1 MNYKIYKATN
11 PKAGVS
17 SAYVVTDLEGLALAE
32 FIVTAIQNRNCAQ
45 LTISPNT
52 YMLETRF
59 DVNVLLSEFTEVEFN
74 IGDFVGDYIDFY
86 FNNYLKN
93 YVDGKGISSRARKI
107 RTQVCTSWKM
117 SYLYASIS
125 SDEILDEVIEEIRG
139 IYICPCFTSEE
150 ADILRYGTLN
160 QKKSVIRNIISTKA
174 FNAMQIQTRGH
185 KYIDALAHELMRCV
199 S

>member
-11 PKAGVS
+11 PKAGVLA
-17 SAYVVTDLEGLALAE
+17 AYVVTDLEGLALVE
-32 FIVTAIQNRNCAQ
+32 FIVTATQNRNCAQ

-59 DVNVLLSEFTEVEFN
+59 DVNVLLSNFTEIEFTK
-74 IGDFVGDYIDFY
+74 GDVIGDYIDFY
-86 FNNYLKN
+86 FNNYLES
-93 YVDGKGISSRARKI
+93 YVDGKGINSRARKI
-107 RTQVCTSWKM
+107 RTQICTSWKM

-125 SDEILDEVIEEIRG
+125 SDEILAEVIEEIRG
-139 IYICPCFTSEE
+139 IYICPSFTSEE
-150 ADILRYGTLN
+150 IRILRHGTLN
-160 QKKSVIRNIISTKA
+160 QKKSVIRNSISKKA

>member
-11 PKAGVS
+11 PKAGIS

-32 FIVTAIQNRNCAQ
+32 FIVTTIQNRNCAQ

-52 YMLETRF
+52 HMLETRF
-59 DVNVLLSEFTEVEFN
+59 DVNVLPSEFTEIEFT
-74 IGDFVGDYIDFY
+74 IGDVVGDYIDFY
-86 FNNYLKN
+86 FNNYLKI

-107 RTQVCTSWKM
+107 RTRFCTGWKM
-117 SYLYASIS
+117 SYLYASIP
-125 SDEILDEVIEEIRG
+125 SDELLDEVVEEIRE

-150 ADILRYGTLN
+150 VQILRYGTLN
-160 QKKSVIRNIISTKA
+160 QKKSIIKNTISTKA

-185 KYIDALAHELMRCV
+185 KYIDALAHELMRCIG
-199 S
+199 